1 MGAASKKEMHSAMRQ
16 GFPSGDP
23 ISFSIPPDA
32 PAKVKQAR
40 ACRAKPTAVAEL
52 TINQLTQDRNGCD
65 RRSTDYRICLQVAQR
80 FLRKRL
86 RLPQLVVRVSRAAKA
101 DSQHSIILQHVEDS
115 AHRIT

>member
-1 MGAASKKEMHSAMRQ
+1 MGAASKKETHSANATRV
-16 GFPSGDP
+16 P
-23 ISFSIPPDA
+23 IGRSDFVSIPPDA
-32 PAKVKQAR
+32 LAKVKQAR